1 MPSGSGQN
9 AHLDSLEGRYW
20 MRLEWRARGASVLT
34 EISRNAHWLIKT
46 ERRRSSDSSA
56 HAG

>member
-34 EISRNAHWLIKT
+34 EIHVTLT
-46 ERRRSSDSSA
+46 
-56 HAG
+56 G